1 MAQSTESERQRRLD
15 YDGIAPEFWD
25 YWGYHFEYNYGHGIQ
40 HLATVLA
47 LLMFLAFTI
56 DQIQQRCCRFFRT
69 LHQGL
74 RTKVKL
80 WASIRHLF
88 NVLVFKSMEALYRH
102 MTSLYRLQIE

>member
-1 MAQSTESERQRRLD
+1 
-15 YDGIAPEFWD
+15 
-25 YWGYHFEYNYGHGIQ
+25 
-40 HLATVLA
+40 

-88 NVLVFKSMEALYRH
+88 NVLVFKSIEALYRH
-102 MTSLYRLQIE
+102 MAWLLSIVFRLNEFSVLRIADFIRLC